1 MNPKHIIKKQILDL
15 TLDSQVGSF
24 SFQSRVGSFYK
35 REILPLI
42 DEYCNAVAG
51 GDAVIR
57 IDRLE
62 VDLGRIVKP
71 DFERQ
76 FKHKFAQ
83 IMPEKLTEAIQ
94 MSVNR
99 DFCAAEAGRP
109 DLNTAADRDF
119 AVLEFF
125 IHEGSLPWWVS
136 GDELYEMPV
145 LLQHTLAA
153 RPDKVKRLLAAI
165 ADNAAELK
173 RLIYHADDATLGQII
188 TLFQPE
194 HGPAIYRLAQA
205 LLGGL
210 TVCPLLQSGGTAK
223 LRPEVWGNIL
233 SSSIAAEGQAFNRQ
247 LAIADT
253 LKRIAKISG
262 VDAEALSNRLVIEK
276 DDSFNALPAQPP
288 AYFNGEYRR
297 QLEKLT
303 QLYETLPLVLTE
315 EVLPQLI
322 ADFEQRLDAAVD
334 QKPVK
339 AERKIVRKI
348 SKALAALLK
357 QFNQRKESNAPLAIV
372 KCAEQFKILEKLLV
386 QLSAGAAFPE
396 AGNLARL
403 FQTLQNSAGLL
414 NRLLDADENKGAP
427 VPAWDEE
434 FLKAKDRLETLLD
447 KLRDDLAVVTEQNS
461 GARQSKLLQDIGN
474 SIGAFEYLSANFAAP
489 HGTGHRDPFSASE
502 ELYVSNAGLI
512 LLWPYLS
519 RFFGILDLAGGGRFV
534 DDAAAERA
542 VLLLQYLAAGTD
554 RKFREYELILNKILC
569 GIDTNAPLKPYL
581 EITEAERTECETLLQ
596 AVLLNWP
603 TLKNLSVPGLRSLFL
618 HREGLIFT
626 RDGQRVLRVAG
637 TAYDILVRRIPWGIG
652 TVKLPWMEQLLMVEW
667 GYESG
672 DGPLTQNKE

>member
-1 MNPKHIIKKQILDL
+1 MTPKHIIKKQILDL

-24 SFQSRVGSFYK
+24 SFQSQVGAFYQA
-35 REILPLI
+35 EILPLI

-51 GDAVIR
+51 GDTVIR
-57 IDRLE
+57 IDSLE
-62 VDLGRIVKP
+62 VDLGRIAKP
-71 DFERQ
+71 DFDRQ
-76 FKHKFAQ
+76 FKRKFAQ
-83 IMPEKLTEAIQ
+83 FMPEKLKEAIR
-94 MSVNR
+94 MSFDRGVYADETGR
-99 DFCAAEAGRP
+99 QDFT
-109 DLNTAADRDF
+109 TAADRDF

-153 RPDKVKRLLAAI
+153 RPDKVKRLLAVI

-194 HGPAIYRLAQA
+194 HGQAIYRLAQA
-205 LLGGL
+205 LLVGL
-210 TVCPLLQSGGTAK
+210 TACPLLQSGGTAK

-253 LKRIAKISG
+253 VKRIAKISG
-262 VDAEALSNRLVIEK
+262 VDAEALSSRLVIEK
-276 DDSFNALPAQPP
+276 DDSFNALPPPAQPP

-297 QLEKLT
+297 QLGKLA
-303 QLYETLPLVLTE
+303 QLLETLPLVLAE

-322 ADFEQRLDAAVD
+322 ADFERRLAGLQLLPDAA
-334 QKPVK
+334 
-339 AERKIVRKI
+339 AGRKTVSADRRIVRKI
-348 SKALAALLK
+348 HKALAALIEPLGQGKEASGETTGPLK
-357 QFNQRKESNAPLAIV
+357 T
-372 KCAEQFKILEKLLV
+372 LEKLLD
-386 QLSAGAAFPE
+386 QLSAGMRFPE

-403 FQTLQNSAGLL
+403 FQTVQNSSELL
-414 NRLLDADENKGAP
+414 NTLLDADKNDDTPAP
-427 VPAWDEE
+427 ASGEAL
-434 FLKAKDRLETLLD
+434 LKAKGRLETSLN
-447 KLRDDLAVVTEQNS
+447 KLRDDLTVVAAANS
-461 GARQSKLLQDIGN
+461 GTGQSKLLQDIGS
-474 SIGAFEYLSANFAAP
+474 SIGAIEQLSAESASTLGA
-489 HGTGHRDPFSASE
+489 GYRDPFSASE

-519 RFFGILDLAGGGRFV
+519 RFFGILGLAGGGRFV

-554 RKFREYELILNKILC
+554 RKFQEYELILNKILC
-569 GIDTNAPLKPYL
+569 GIDTDAPLKPYL
-581 EITEAERTECETLLQ
+581 EITEAERTECESLLQ

-603 TLKNLSVPGLRSLFL
+603 ALKNLSVPGLRSLFL

-637 TAYDILVRRIPWGIG
+637 TACDILVRQIPWGIG
-652 TVKLPWMEQLLMVEW
+652 TVKLPWMERLLMVEW
-667 GYESG
+667 I
-672 DGPLTQNKE
+672 